1 MKELDYWSRLKIL
14 KIRSLQRRREKI
26 IILHAWKI
34 LHGFYPN
41 DINLQSK
48 EHLRTNSLKIIV
60 LKPLSK
66 VRGRIL
72 TQYKHSFVIK
82 SAKLWNILPPK
93 ISNINDLNAFN
104 TELDKFLD
112 NIPDQPP
119 LPNYPNRNNNSLLEH
134 CGLTF

>member
-26 IILHAWKI
+26 IILHVWKI

-48 EHLRTNSLKIIV
+48 EHLRTNSLKIV
-60 LKPLSK
+60 LKPLPK

-72 TQYKHSFVIK
+72 TQYEHSFVIK
-82 SAKLWNILPPK
+82 SAKL
-93 ISNINDLNAFN
+93 
-104 TELDKFLD
+104 
-112 NIPDQPP
+112 
-119 LPNYPNRNNNSLLEH
+119 
-134 CGLTF
+134 